1 MGNSDQHRQPDLH
14 EQLAAAL
21 HHHRANRMAAAE
33 RLYRRILVDQPRQT
47 DTLHL
52 LGMLAFQTGRLKRAF
67 TLVGAAISCD
77 GAVPAF
83 HITLGNTARAL
94 GQQGVAEESFR
105 RALSLRPDLA
115 EAQDALGLVLAAR
128 DRTAE
133 AAARF
138 RLAVICTPNSADFY
152 NNLGLAEQGLSNTA
166 AAAGSYSR
174 AGKIRPAFAEL
185 HNNLGLLMTEGGR
198 PHFRRAIAC
207 APGLAEA
214 YGNLGAFLG
223 GQGDRLDGLTALRRA
238 RILRPEI
245 AASWYAIANSL
256 QDDAPQA
263 TLAACKGA
271 LTCQP
276 DYGAAYN
283 LIGLMLVRLGD
294 LADAARSYR
303 RALICQPDPAFFH
316 NLAALQKFTESD
328 GELAAMEQLA
338 EQTLEPHGDAQI
350 ALWFAL
356 GKAYDDCGDAER
368 AFHRY
373 RVANAAQRRK
383 VAYDEAGM
391 LAMMQR
397 ASRAFSREVMARLS
411 GAGDPSNVPIF
422 ILGMPRSGST
432 LIEQILA
439 SHAAVHGGDER
450 KDFPALLDRIGY
462 PEPAAA
468 LDADD
473 FRALG
478 AAYNKRIR
486 SLATDAAR
494 ITDKL
499 PDNFLYAGAIHLA
512 LPQARI
518 IHSRRH
524 PVDTC
529 LSCFTQLFRDGQQA
543 QTYDLGE
550 LGRYYRAYQVLMEH
564 WRAVLPAS
572 IFLEVDYEALVD
584 DPEAQTRRI
593 LDHCGLDWDPACL
606 DFQKTRR
613 EVRTASAAQVRRP
626 IYRDSIGRW
635 QRFGALLAPL
645 LRELED
651 K

>member
-1 MGNSDQHRQPDLH
+1 MGMSDQHRQPDLR
-14 EQLAAAL
+14 EQFLAALQHHRAERLAAA
-21 HHHRANRMAAAE
+21 E
-33 RLYRRILVDQPRQT
+33 QLYQRVLIDQPRQT

-52 LGMLAFQTGRLKRAF
+52 LGMLAYQTGRLERALR
-67 TLVGAAISCD
+67 LVGAAISCD
-77 GAVPAF
+77 QAVPAF
-83 HITLGNTARAL
+83 HVTLGNTARAL
-94 GQQGVAEESFR
+94 GRHWLAEGSFR
-105 RALSLRPDLA
+105 RALSLRADLA
-115 EAQDALGLVLAAR
+115 EAQDALGLLLAAR
-128 DRTAE
+128 GQTAE

-138 RLAVICTPNSADFY
+138 HLAVICAPNSAEYY
-152 NNLGLAEQGLSNTA
+152 NNFGLAQGGLNNNTA
-166 AAAGSYSR
+166 AAACFRR
-174 AGKIRPAFAEL
+174 AGKIRPEFAEL
-185 HNNLGLLMTEGGR
+185 HNNLGLLLAKGSG

-214 YGNLGAFLG
+214 YGNLGARLG
-223 GQGDRLDGLTALRRA
+223 VQGHRLDGLASLRRA
-238 RILRPEI
+238 RILRPDN
-245 AASWYAIANSL
+245 AGCWYAIANSL
-256 QDDAPQA
+256 QDGPPPA
-263 TLAACKGA
+263 TLAACHGA
-271 LTCQP
+271 LICQP
-276 DYGAAYN
+276 DYGAAHN

-294 LADAARSYR
+294 LAGAERSYR
-303 RALICQPDPAFFH
+303 RALICQPDAAFFH
-316 NLAALQKFTESD
+316 NLAALQKFNHGD

-338 EQTLEPHGDAQI
+338 EQALAPDDDAQI
-350 ALWFAL
+350 ALRFAL

-368 AFHRY
+368 AFRHY
-373 RVANAAQRRK
+373 QNANEGQRRK
-383 VAYDEAGM
+383 LDYDEAAM

-397 ASRAFSREVMARLS
+397 ASRAFSREMIARRR
-411 GAGDPSNVPIF
+411 GAGNPSNLPIF

-468 LDADD
+468 LTADG

-478 AAYNKRIR
+478 AAYVERVR
-486 SLATDAAR
+486 ALAPLAAR

-512 LPQARI
+512 LPQALI

-529 LSCFTQLFRDGQQA
+529 LSCFTKLFRDGQQA

-550 LGRYYRAYQVLMEH
+550 LGRYYQGYQRLMEH

-572 IFLEVDYEALVD
+572 IFLEVDYEALVN
-584 DPEAQTRRI
+584 DPTAQTRRI
-593 LDHCGLDWDPACL
+593 LDHCGLEWDPACL
-606 DFQKTRR
+606 DFHKTRR

-626 IYRDSIGRW
+626 IYTDSIGRW
-635 QRFGALLAPL
+635 RRFGALLDPL
-645 LRELED
+645 LRELEE